1 MPLMPSD
8 SRETGDAAPC
18 RLRQP
23 QTPPHSRRR
32 LDSDMP
38 PSYRSPAFAERD
50 RGIELPNASAN
61 GARGQERG
69 AALAGRGVQ
78 AEKGDEGEDVR
89 LKEALADTVA
99 ELSDREEELLA
110 AQQQVVEL
118 QRVLKKQSDEL
129 VEVRRRE
136 EELNRERSF
145 LQEEAGVFSAGA
157 LQALEAQVSRQ
168 KATIVTLQEQLE
180 VLADREDE
188 LVRCKEVIAELHRHK
203 QEVGCVC
210 DLG

>member
-1 MPLMPSD
+1 M
-8 SRETGDAAPC
+8 
-18 RLRQP
+18 
-23 QTPPHSRRR
+23 
-32 LDSDMP
+32 
-38 PSYRSPAFAERD
+38 
-50 RGIELPNASAN
+50 
-61 GARGQERG
+61 
-69 AALAGRGVQ
+69 
-78 AEKGDEGEDVR
+78 
-89 LKEALADTVA
+89 KEALADTVA